1 MLILSGSA
9 QALSVGAYYG
19 DYDTATKQAGHPAT
33 SLRGP
38 FPERWSF
45 TAQAKR
51 PYRIGVLFPH
61 LKDPYWVAVNFGIA
75 QRAAASG
82 VDFQVLVAGGYSNLA
97 GQIQQ
102 LSQLREQPVD
112 GIILAGVSYDKLD
125 AQLAETRAAGIPVVA
140 VINDIQAPD
149 IAAKSL
155 VSFYDMGFKLGDYLR
170 QQIAGHDGEQTVAFL
185 PGPKDTGWAPE
196 SLQGF
201 TDALADVSTITLLP
215 PLWGDTNA
223 KTQRS
228 LIRRAFHFYPKIDY
242 LVGNAVMALVAPEA
256 LAQLGAVAA
265 NTRVLSTY
273 LIPQVYN
280 HIADGKV
287 AAAAADMNIDQGRIA
302 LDMIVK
308 CLDGQRPGVDFAFRA
323 GPRIPVI
330 TADTIGDFPFEQLFG
345 TRGFKPVLD
354 SRAVREEN
362 AGADANNSAAA
373 PSAP

>member
-1 MLILSGSA
+1 MLLMSGSA

-19 DYDTATKQAGHPAT
+19 AYDAATKQVGHPAA

-38 FPERWSF
+38 IAERWSF
-45 TAQAKR
+45 TERAKR

-61 LKDPYWVAVNFGIA
+61 LKDPYWVAVNVGIA
-75 QRAAASG
+75 QRAAVSG

-97 GQIQQ
+97 VQIQQ
-102 LSQLREQPVD
+102 LSQLREQRVD
-112 GIILAGVSYDKLD
+112 GIILAGVAYDKLD
-125 AQLAETRAAGIPVVA
+125 AQVAATRAAGIPVVA
-140 VINDIQAPD
+140 VINDILAPD
-149 IAAKSL
+149 ITAKSM

-170 QQIAGHDGEQTVAFL
+170 QRIAGQEGEQTVAFL
-185 PGPKDTGWAPE
+185 PGPKDSGWAPE

-201 TDALADVSTITLLP
+201 TDALADVSTMTLLS

-242 LVGNAVMALVAPEA
+242 LVGNAVMAQVAPEA
-256 LAQLGAVAA
+256 LGQLGAVAA

-287 AAAAADMNIDQGRIA
+287 AAAAADMNRDQGRIA
-302 LDMIVK
+302 LDMMVK
-308 CLDGQRPGVDFAFRA
+308 CLDGQRPGVDFPFRA
-323 GPRIPVI
+323 GPQIPVI

-345 TRGFKPVLD
+345 ARGFKPVLD
-354 SRAVREEN
+354 ARAARN
-362 AGADANNSAAA
+362 DDAGADAGNSAAA
-373 PSAP
+373 QSSP